1 MARLGVGDDEVS
13 GPVRVLIADKMDP
26 KAAALFRQRGID
38 VDEKPGISPDEL
50 AAIIGGYDGLAVR
63 SSTKVSAAIMDAALP
78 RLKVIGRAGIG
89 VDTIDVPAASAR
101 GIVVMNTPFGNSIT
115 TAEHAIAMLFALARE
130 IPQADQ
136 STQAGKW
143 EKNRFVGVEL
153 AGKTLGLV
161 GCGNIGSIVA
171 DRAHGLKMK
180 VVAYDPFLSP
190 ERAVELG
197 VDKVELDELLERAD
211 FITLHTPLTDQT
223 RGILGREALA
233 KTKPGVRIVNC
244 ARGGLI
250 DEAALKEG
258 LESGHIAGAALDVF
272 SAEPAKDNALFGTRG
287 LICTP
292 HLGASTT
299 EAQVNVA
306 IQVAEQMSDFL
317 LLGGITNAVNVPSLS
332 AEEAPRLK
340 PYMGLAEMLGRL
352 VGQVAGTEIR
362 SIDVEVEGHA
372 ATLNIKPISGAVLAG
387 VMRCWSDTAN
397 MVNAP
402 YLAKERGLAVR
413 EIRNEGEG
421 DYHTLVAVTVGTE
434 QGEKR
439 VEGTLFGNRAP
450 RLVKIFGVPVE
461 AELTGQMIYIVNS
474 DEPGFIGA
482 LGTALGENRINIATF
497 NLGRREAAGEAVALV
512 AVDDPITPGLAR
524 QLCALPG
531 VREVVPLSF

>member
-1 MARLGVGDDEVS
+1 MTDTIK
-13 GPVRVLIADKMDP
+13 VLIADKMDP
-26 KAAALFRQRGID
+26 KAAAIFRERGIA
-38 VDEKPGISPDEL
+38 VDEKPGLSPDEL
-50 AAIIGGYDGLAVR
+50 QAVIGGYDGVAVR
-63 SSTKVSAAIMDAALP
+63 SSTRINAAAMDAALP

-143 EKNRFVGVEL
+143 EKNRFMGVEL
-153 AGKTLGLV
+153 AGKTLGLI

-190 ERAVELG
+190 ERAIELG
-197 VDKVELDELLERAD
+197 VDKVELDELLARAD

-223 RGILGREALA
+223 RGILSREALA
-233 KTKPGVRIVNC
+233 KTKNSVRIVNC

-250 DEAALKEG
+250 DEAALKEA
-258 LESGHIAGAALDVF
+258 LDSGRVAGAALDVF
-272 SAEPAKDNALFGTRG
+272 AVEPATDSPLFGTRG

-306 IQVAEQMSDFL
+306 IQIAEQMSDYL
-317 LLGGITNAVNVPSLS
+317 LLGGITNAVNVPSLT

-340 PYMGLAEMLGRL
+340 PYMALAEKLGRL
-352 VGQVAGTEIR
+352 VGQIAGTEIR
-362 SIDVEVEGHA
+362 SIDVEVEGA
-372 ATLNIKPISGAVLAG
+372 AAELNIKPITGAVLAG
-387 VMRCWSDTAN
+387 VMRSWSDTVN

-402 YLAKERGLAVR
+402 YLAKDRGIAVR
-413 EIRNEGEG
+413 EIRNEAEG

-434 QGEKR
+434 HGAKR

-450 RLVKIFGVPVE
+450 RLVKIFDIQVE
-461 AELTGQMIYIVNS
+461 AELAGQMIYIVN
-474 DEPGFIGA
+474 DDAPGFIGA
-482 LGTALGENRINIATF
+482 LGTRLGENRINIATF
-497 NLGRREAAGEAVALV
+497 NLGRHAAGGEAVALV
-512 AVDDPITPGLAR
+512 AVDDPITPDVAQ
-524 QLCALPG
+524 QLHELPG
-531 VREVVPLSF
+531 VREVVPLGF

>member
-1 MARLGVGDDEVS
+1 
-13 GPVRVLIADKMDP
+13 MDP
-26 KAAALFRQRGID
+26 RAAAIFRDRGIE
-38 VDEKPGISPDEL
+38 VDEKPGLAPDEL
-50 AAIIGGYDGLAVR
+50 NAIIGDYDGVAVR
-63 SSTKVSAAIMDAALP
+63 SSTKINAAAMDAGLP

-130 IPQADQ
+130 IPEANQ
-136 STQAGKW
+136 STQLGKW
-143 EKNRFVGVEL
+143 EKNRFMGVEL
-153 AGKTLGLV
+153 SGKTLGLI

-197 VDKVELDELLERAD
+197 VDKVELDELLQRAD

-223 RGILGREALA
+223 RGILSREALA
-233 KTKPGVRIVNC
+233 KTKKGVRIVNC

-250 DEAALKEG
+250 DESALKDA
-258 LESGHIAGAALDVF
+258 LQSGHVAGAALDVF
-272 SAEPAKDNALFGTRG
+272 AEEPAKENPLFGTPG

-306 IQVAEQMSDFL
+306 IQIAEQMSDYL

-340 PYMGLAEMLGRL
+340 PYMGLAEKLGRL
-352 VGQVAGTEIR
+352 VGQIAGTEIR

-372 ATLNIKPISGAVLAG
+372 AELNMKPITGAVLAG
-387 VMRCWSDTAN
+387 VMRTWSDTVN

-402 YLAKERGLAVR
+402 YLAKERGIAVR

-421 DYHTLVAVTVGTE
+421 DYHTLVAVTVGTDH
-434 QGEKR
+434 GPRR

-450 RLVKIFGVPVE
+450 RLVSIFGVPIE
-461 AELTGQMIYIVNS
+461 AELNGQMIYIVNT
-474 DEPGFIGA
+474 DAPGFIGA
-482 LGTALGENRINIATF
+482 LGTKLGENRINIATF
-497 NLGRREAAGEAVALV
+497 GLGRRQQEGEAVALV
-512 AVDDPITPGLAR
+512 AVDDPITPDVAT
-524 QLCALPG
+524 QLKSLPG